1 MIANVEWTTILH
13 HVVAYFEEKFDLSLV
28 IDQDIVR
35 EIEAEAAQTIETF
48 KKNRAN
54 VAKIAGSVAFWI
66 RKLKPIS
73 HDETSQQKY
82 LAINELVGLYVG
94 IGVCS
99 HYFDDTVRA
108 DFSRIDDR
116 VIQDWAYS
124 MRRNSHSPQSTV
136 IAFEIIASD
145 LKAPARVAA

>member
-1 MIANVEWTTILH
+1 MIANIEWTVILN
-13 HVVAYFEEKFDLSLV
+13 HVVTHFEQQFDLKLV
-28 IDQDIVR
+28 IDEDIVK
-35 EIEAEAAQTIETF
+35 EIEAEAAHTIETY
-48 KKNRAN
+48 KKARAN

-73 HDETSQQKY
+73 HDETSEQKY

-94 IGVCS
+94 IGICS
-99 HYFDDTVRA
+99 HYFDDSSRA
-108 DFSRIDDR
+108 DFDRIDQR

-136 IAFEIIASD
+136 IAFEIIASN
-145 LKAPARVAA
+145 LRAPIAA